1 MIDFLPPGC
10 SERKAVTSNTS
21 AEMMSPPLLDYLQD
35 NSWPDHQRSPSSR
48 CPPTNMSACPIPE
61 HHRIDI
67 WFPETRRRPCCA
79 WQPPLRTRT
88 WRNAAKERRGTEEGE
103 RARLFAKRRR
113 RISCCHVTAVCVY
126 RAACVCRAQEQR
138 GSGTDQRQRKTCC
151 TVSATMTDADV
162 DGSHVHCNRWLQCE
176 EVMLKETTNQ
186 SKAPPGTT

>member
-1 MIDFLPPGC
+1 MASLPANIMIDFLPPGC

-103 RARLFAKRRR
+103 RARLFAKRLRR
-113 RISCCHVTAVCVY
+113 MSRCMSL
-126 RAACVCRAQEQR
+126 Q
-138 GSGTDQRQRKTCC
+138 GSGTERQCHRPT
-151 TVSATMTDADV
+151 TTEDL
-162 DGSHVHCNRWLQCE
+162 LQGLC
-176 EVMLKETTNQ
+176 KDD
-186 SKAPPGTT
+186 